1 MMRLLVMFPRPRKG
15 VSVTRPMTMAEK
27 ILAAHAGLDE
37 VVPGQLIECDLDL
50 VLANDVTAPI
60 AIKTVRQI
68 SEAVFDADKVVLVPD
83 HYVPNKD
90 IKSAEQAKIVRDF
103 VREQGI
109 SHYYEVGCMGVEHA
123 LLPEQ
128 GVVGA
133 GDLIIGADSHTCTY
147 GALGAFSTGVGS
159 TDAGVGMATGKAWF
173 KVPETI
179 KFVIDGELAPGA
191 TGKDVI
197 LHIIGMIGVD
207 GALYKAMEFTGSAIE
222 SMPMDERLSI
232 SNMAIEAG
240 GKAGLIPVDDVTRAY
255 LDERAERPYTA
266 YYSDDDAQFAQVVEI
281 DAADIVPTVAFP
293 HLPSNTRPVAE
304 ARDVKIDQ
312 AVIGSCTNGRL
323 ADMRQAAAVL
333 AGRTVHPDVRCI
345 VIPATQKVYQQC
357 IAEGLMDIFID
368 AHCAVSTPTCGPCL
382 GGYMGIL
389 AAGERAIA
397 TTNRNFV
404 GRMGD
409 PTSEVYLSSP
419 AVAAASAVLGHIGLP
434 EDLEA
439 VADAA
444 E

>member
-1 MMRLLVMFPRPRKG
+1 MG
-15 VSVTRPMTMAEK
+15 MTMTQK
-27 ILAAHAGLDE
+27 ILAAHCGQEHVKA
-37 VVPGQLIECDLDL
+37 GQLIEANLDIVLGNDITTPVAINEFEKAGFCD
-50 VLANDVTAPI
+50 
-60 AIKTVRQI
+60 
-68 SEAVFDADKVVLVPD
+68 VFDKTRVNIVLD
-83 HYVPNKD
+83 HFVPNKD
-90 IKSAEQAKIVRDF
+90 IKSAQQSKQCREFACRHGIVNFFD
-103 VREQGI
+103 
-109 SHYYEVGCMGVEHA
+109 VGKMGVEHA

-128 GVVGA
+128 GIVTA
-133 GDLIIGADSHTCTY
+133 GDCIIGADSHTCTY

-179 KFVIDGELAPGA
+179 KFVINGELAPGV

>member
-1 MMRLLVMFPRPRKG
+1 MA
-15 VSVTRPMTMAEK
+15 RPMTMAEK

-37 VVPGQLIECDLDL
+37 VEPGQLIECDLDL

-60 AIKTVRQI
+60 AIKTVREI
-68 SEAVFDADKVVLVPD
+68 TDRVFDPERVILVPD

-103 VREQGI
+103 AREQGVT
-109 SHYYEVGCMGVEHA
+109 HYYEVGCMGVEHA

-179 KFVIDGELAPGA
+179 KFVIDGELAPGV

-222 SMPMDERLSI
+222 ALPMDERLSI

-255 LDERAERPYTA
+255 MDGRVERPYTA
-266 YYSDDDAQFAQVVEI
+266 YYSDEDAQFAQVIEI

-323 ADMRQAAAVL
+323 DDMRQAAAVL
-333 AGRTVHPDVRCI
+333 RGRTVHPGVRCI
-345 VIPATQKVYQQC
+345 VIPATQQVYRQC
-357 IAEGLMDIFID
+357 MEEGLMDVFLD
-368 AHCAVSTPTCGPCL
+368 ANCAVSTPTCGPCL

-434 EDLEA
+434 EDLEPVA
-439 VADAA
+439 CAADA

>member
-1 MMRLLVMFPRPRKG
+1 
-15 VSVTRPMTMAEK
+15 MTMAEK

-37 VVPGQLIECDLDL
+37 VQPGQLIECDLDL

-60 AIKTVRQI
+60 AIQKVNEITGR
-68 SEAVFDADKVVLVPD
+68 VFDPERVILVPD

-103 VREQGI
+103 ARAQGVT
-109 SHYYEVGCMGVEHA
+109 HYYEVGCMGVEHA

-133 GDLIIGADSHTCTY
+133 GDLMIGADSHTCTY

-179 KFVIDGELAPGA
+179 KFVVEGKLAPGV

-222 SMPMDERLSI
+222 ALPMDERLSI

-255 LDERAERPYTA
+255 MDGRVERPYTA
-266 YYSDDDAQFAQVVEI
+266 YYSDDDAEFADVVSI

-304 ARDVKIDQ
+304 ARDVRIDQ

-323 ADMRQAAAVL
+323 DDMRQAAAVL
-333 AGRTVHPDVRCI
+333 RGRKVHPDVRCI
-345 VIPATQKVYQQC
+345 VIPATQQVYRAC
-357 IAEGLMDIFID
+357 IDEGLMDVFLD
-368 AHCAVSTPTCGPCL
+368 ANCAVSTPTCGPCL

-434 EDLEA
+434 EDLG
-439 VADAA
+439 
-444 E
+444 